1 MNSYCLQY
9 ETVDDTIQMCQDLGS
24 GALIAKIDLKNA
36 SWLCPVHQKNW
47 HLLRIHWRNQF
58 YIDKCLPSGLK

>member
-1 MNSYCLQY
+1 MNSYSLLY

-36 SWLCPVHQKNW
+36 FRLWPVHQQDW
-47 HLLRIHWRNQF
+47 HLLGIHWRNQF
-58 YIDKCLPSGLK
+58 YIDKYLPYGLR